1 MNAKNKHYKKE
12 RIESKLK
19 SYLAEARSE
28 YDAYKGNK
36 SRNTTQLAEAG
47 EKLWGAFNYYMELRA
62 GVSLKTAAEVRSA
75 VYAQEDTNLINLY
88 DKASFLH
95 QFFYGWD
102 LISLYD
108 KASFLHQFFYGWAD
122 RKEDV
127 ESSFKEVANGLE
139 VYMNKDFL
147 YSSKKSKKL
156 VKV

>member
-28 YDAYKGNK
+28 YEEYKADK
-36 SRNTTQLAEAG
+36 SRNTTRLAEAG

-95 QFFYGWD
+95 QFFYGW
-102 LISLYD
+102 
-108 KASFLHQFFYGWAD
+108 AD

-127 ESSFKEVANGLE
+127 EARFKEVANGLE
-139 VYMNKDFL
+139 VYANKDFL
-147 YSSKKSKKL
+147 YSKKESKKL